1 MVAHD
6 GTKLPADAAGSAN
19 RTAEAIAAEV
29 EATFKE
35 FAETDA
41 VQDSLFREDRR
52 GDELPEDLS
61 NPRPALAGSWRPRS
75 ASMTRRRPAR
85 PTTRQNVTDGGDRE
99 ADRPPS
105 EGPTSQAAS
114 GPGLPAV
121 PGGERDR
128 PDSRLMKLS
137 QGFIQ
142 GYNAQAVVTKE
153 QIVLA
158 ADVTQ
163 DTNDVGQL
171 EPMLAQTQ
179 QNLVDAGVTA
189 KVGMLLANAG
199 YCSED
204 NLLTEGPEL
213 LIA

>member
-1 MVAHD
+1 M
-6 GTKLPADAAGSAN
+6 
-19 RTAEAIAAEV
+19 E
-29 EATFKE
+29 
-35 FAETDA
+35 ET
-41 VQDSLFREDRR
+41 VKQTGR
-52 GDELPEDLS
+52 
-61 NPRPALAGSWRPRS
+61 RPRG
-75 ASMTRRRPAR
+75 RPPKPPQDQACQ
-85 PTTRQNVTDGGDRE
+85 PSQAANVTD
-99 ADRPPS
+99 
-105 EGPTSQAAS
+105 
-114 GPGLPAV
+114 
-121 PGGERDR
+121 
-128 PDSRLMKLS
+128 PDSRLMKRS
-137 QGFIQ
+137 EGFIQ

-213 LIA
+213 LIAAVKDWKQRRAATGACDQAWPGPLPQSQLHRGAGVWPAPGTWVGPLP